1 MLNRRGFVGLSL
13 AAAAGAALP
22 FGRTFAQAL
31 QVTDVRAVTREGAAT
46 SLAASDLQQL
56 KQSLRGALLLPGD
69 AGYDSA
75 RRVLNE
81 SIDDDRR

>member
-22 FGRTFAQAL
+22 LGRAFAEAL

-46 SLAASDLQQL
+46 SLAASDLLQL
-56 KQSLRGALLLPGD
+56 
-69 AGYDSA
+69 
-75 RRVLNE
+75 
-81 SIDDDRR
+81 